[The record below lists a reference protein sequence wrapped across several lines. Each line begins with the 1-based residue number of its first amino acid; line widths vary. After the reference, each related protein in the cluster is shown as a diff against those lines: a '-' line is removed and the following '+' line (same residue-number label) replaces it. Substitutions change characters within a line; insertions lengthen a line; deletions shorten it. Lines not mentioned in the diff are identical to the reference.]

1 MALQTKTI
9 TGSTSS
15 NWIFETVVTENST
28 SIENNT
34 SSVTVEHFLSHHW
47 AGSYLAGTCT
57 VNWNCNGQE
66 ESETKTINSGSL
78 SSYQKFSLGSRTFT
92 VRHNSDGKKIV
103 SVGGSMSTTQFNP
116 NSASSSGS
124 MELTTIP
131 RASDIA
137 VSNTDLGQNIPITIG
152 KKVDTFTSTLT
163 YTIGKLTGTIVEKTN
178 LSNYPWVMTS
188 TLINQIKKAY
198 PNSGSYTKGGIEAK
212 VTCKTYNGTTLIG
225 SKDAT
230 FKLYIND
237 KPTISSAVR
246 TELNTKIKA
255 LTTNVLRHASQNKF
269 TITATAPTGATITGY
284 RVKNG
289 IQDSGLSTSNIVNL
303 NDIQTY
309 YEESNVLKT
318 KFIVTCVDSRGNES
332 EEFPVVCNFTN
343 YIPVSINKTDVT
355 LKRSSGT
362 SNDCKIYATGNFFNG
377 KIGTTDNTIAFKVRS
392 KLKNAT
398 TWGNWIT
405 LSTTYTDNTFKV
417 NNVAISATFDYTK
430 NYDIELMATDKIG
443 ESDDYSKVFVSSVP
457 TEKHHSKGV
466 WIRELSTDKFKIGNN
481 ELAENKKM
489 FSNSDISAYTCNYL
503 NERLKYSETE
513 TVIGEWIDGK
523 PLYQKVLKITST
535 VNSTST
541 DFAHNIENVDLI
553 FVKEAFVNQVSSSD
567 YDGWS
572 WSLPVTLYQSNTEE
586 DKLSV
591 AASRWGVRF
600 YVQTAWG
607 TAWIKYVVLNY
618 TKTTD

>member
-15 NWIFETVVTENST
+15 NWIFETIVTENST

-34 SSVTVEHFLSHHW
+34 SSVTVEHFLSHHY
-47 AGSYLAGTCT
+47 AGSYLAGSCT
-57 VNWNCNGQE
+57 VKWNCNGQE

-92 VRHNSDGKKIV
+92 VSHNSDGKKIV

-178 LSNYPWVMTS
+178 LSNYPWVMSS
-188 TLINQIKKAY
+188 TLINQIKNAY
-198 PNSGSYTKGGIEAK
+198 PNTGSYAKGGVEAK

-230 FKLYIND
+230 FKLYITD
-237 KPTISSAVR
+237 KPVISSATR

-255 LTTNVLRHASQNKF
+255 LTTSVLRHASQNKF

-289 IQDSGLSTSNIVNL
+289 TQDSGLSTSNVVNL

-309 YEESNVLKT
+309 YTESNVLKT

-332 EEFPVVCNFTN
+332 EEFPVVCNFIN
-343 YIPVSINKTDVT
+343 YIQVSINKTDVT
-355 LKRSSGT
+355 IKRSSGT
-362 SNDCKIYATGNFFNG
+362 STDCKIYATGNFFNG
-377 KIGTTDNTIAFKVRS
+377 KIGTTSNTIAFKVRS
-392 KLKNAT
+392 KLKTAT
-398 TWGNWIT
+398 TWGNWT
-405 LSTTYTDNTFKV
+405 TVSTTYTGNTFKI
-417 NNVAISATFDYTK
+417 NNVAITGTFNYTE
-430 NYDIELMATDKIG
+430 NYDFEFMATDKIG
-443 ESDDYSKVFVSSVP
+443 EYDDYSKVFVNSVP
-457 TEKHHSKGV
+457 TEKHHSKGA
-466 WIRELSTDKFKIGNN
+466 WIRELS
-481 ELAENKKM
+481 A
-489 FSNSDISAYTCNYL
+489 
-503 NERLKYSETE
+503 
-513 TVIGEWIDGK
+513 
-523 PLYQKVLKITST
+523 
-535 VNSTST
+535 
-541 DFAHNIENVDLI
+541 
-553 FVKEAFVNQVSSSD
+553 
-567 YDGWS
+567 
-572 WSLPVTLYQSNTEE
+572 

-591 AASRWGVRF
+591 DKLDALSILKNKTIYDSGKNDNGSWIRFNDGTMICHYIKKNVNLNVNYSWGAIYSRPYTLPSYPQKFIEIPTVNISLVVDDSSRWGGWIATVGDADA
-600 YVQTAWG
+600 VLPSTESPG
-607 TAWIKYVVLNY
+607 TVNVIRPTQGDGYFTFNVIAIGKWK
-618 TKTTD
+618 

>member
-15 NWIFETVVTENST
+15 NWIFETIVTENST

-34 SSVTVEHFLSHHW
+34 SSVTVEHFLSHHY
-47 AGSYLAGTCT
+47 AGSYLAGSCT
-57 VNWNCNGQE
+57 VKWNCNGQE

-92 VRHNSDGKKIV
+92 VSHNSDGKKIV

-163 YTIGKLTGTIVEKTN
+163 YTIGTLTGTIVEKTS
-178 LSNYPWVMTS
+178 LSNYPWVMST
-188 TLINQIKKAY
+188 TLINQIKNAY
-198 PNSGSYTKGGIEAK
+198 PNTGSYAKGGVEAK

-230 FKLYIND
+230 FKLYITD
-237 KPTISSAVR
+237 KPVISSATR

-255 LTTNVLRHASQNKF
+255 LTTSVLRHASQNKF
-269 TITATAPTGATITGY
+269 TINATASTGATITGY

-289 IQDSGLSTSNIVNL
+289 TQDSGLSTSNVINL

-332 EEFPVVCNFTN
+332 EEFPVICNFTN
-343 YIPVSINKTDVT
+343 YIQVSINKTDVT
-355 LKRSSGT
+355 IKRSSGT
-362 SNDCKIYATGNFFNG
+362 STDCKIYATGNFFNG

-392 KLKNAT
+392 KLKTAT
-398 TWGNWIT
+398 TWGSW
-405 LSTTYTDNTFKV
+405 TTVSAIYTGNTFKI
-417 NNVAISATFDYTK
+417 NNVAITGTFNYTE
-430 NYDIELMATDKIG
+430 NYDFEFMATDKIG
-443 ESDDYSKVFVSSVP
+443 EYDDYSKVFVNSVP
-457 TEKHHSKGV
+457 TEKHHSKGA
-466 WIRELSTDKFKIGNN
+466 WIRELS
-481 ELAENKKM
+481 A
-489 FSNSDISAYTCNYL
+489 
-503 NERLKYSETE
+503 
-513 TVIGEWIDGK
+513 
-523 PLYQKVLKITST
+523 
-535 VNSTST
+535 
-541 DFAHNIENVDLI
+541 
-553 FVKEAFVNQVSSSD
+553 
-567 YDGWS
+567 
-572 WSLPVTLYQSNTEE
+572 

-591 AASRWGVRF
+591 DKLDALSILKNKTIYDSGKNDNGSWIRFNDGTMICHYIKKNVNLNVNYSWGAIYSRPYTLPSYPQKFIEIPTVNISLVVDDSSRWGGWIATVGDADA
-600 YVQTAWG
+600 VLPSTESPG
-607 TAWIKYVVLNY
+607 TVNVIRPTQGDGYFTFNVIAIGKWK
-618 TKTTD
+618 

>member
-15 NWIFETVVTENST
+15 NWIFETIVTENST

-34 SSVTVEHFLSHHW
+34 SSVTVEHFLSHHY
-47 AGSYLAGTCT
+47 AGSYLAGSCT
-57 VNWNCNGQE
+57 VKWNCNGQE

-92 VRHNSDGKKIV
+92 VSHNSDGKKIV

-116 NSASSSGS
+116 NNASSSGS

-163 YTIGKLTGTIVEKTN
+163 YTIGTLTGTIVEKTS
-178 LSNYPWVMTS
+178 LSNYPWVMST
-188 TLINQIKKAY
+188 TLINQIKNAY
-198 PNSGSYTKGGIEAK
+198 PNTGSYAKGGVEAK

-230 FKLYIND
+230 FKLYITD
-237 KPTISSAVR
+237 KPVISSATR

-255 LTTNVLRHASQNKF
+255 LTTSVLRHASQNKF
-269 TITATAPTGATITGY
+269 TINATASTGATITGY

-289 IQDSGLSTSNIVNL
+289 TQDSGLSTSNVVNL

-332 EEFPVVCNFTN
+332 EEFPVVCNFIN
-343 YIPVSINKTDVT
+343 YIQVSINKTDVT
-355 LKRSSGT
+355 IKRSSGT
-362 SNDCKIYATGNFFNG
+362 STDCKIYATGNFFNG
-377 KIGTTDNTIAFKVRS
+377 KIGTTSNTIAFKVRS
-392 KLKNAT
+392 KLKTAT
-398 TWGNWIT
+398 TWGSW
-405 LSTTYTDNTFKV
+405 TTVSAIYTGNTFKI
-417 NNVAISATFDYTK
+417 NNVAITGTFNYTE
-430 NYDIELMATDKIG
+430 NYDFEFMATDKIG
-443 ESDDYSKVFVSSVP
+443 EYDDYSKVFVNSVP
-457 TEKHHSKGV
+457 TEKHHSKGA
-466 WIRELSTDKFKIGNN
+466 WIRELS
-481 ELAENKKM
+481 A
-489 FSNSDISAYTCNYL
+489 
-503 NERLKYSETE
+503 
-513 TVIGEWIDGK
+513 
-523 PLYQKVLKITST
+523 
-535 VNSTST
+535 
-541 DFAHNIENVDLI
+541 
-553 FVKEAFVNQVSSSD
+553 
-567 YDGWS
+567 
-572 WSLPVTLYQSNTEE
+572 

-591 AASRWGVRF
+591 DKLDALSILKNKTIYDSGKNDNGSWIRFNDGTMICHYIKKNVNLNVNYSWGAIYSRPYTLPNYPQKFIEIPTVNISLVVDDSSRWGGWIATVGDADA
-600 YVQTAWG
+600 VLPSTESPG
-607 TAWIKYVVLNY
+607 TVNVIRPTQGDGYFTFNVIAIGKWK
-618 TKTTD
+618 

>member
-15 NWIFETVVTENST
+15 NWIFETIVTENST

-34 SSVTVEHFLSHHW
+34 SSVTVEHFLSHHY
-47 AGSYLAGTCT
+47 AGSYLAGSCT

-163 YTIGKLTGTIVEKTN
+163 YTIGTLTGTIVEKTN
-178 LSNYPWVMTS
+178 LSNYPWVMSS
-188 TLINQIKKAY
+188 TLINQIKNAY
-198 PNSGSYTKGGIEAK
+198 SNTGSYAKGGIEAK

-230 FKLYIND
+230 FKLYITD

-343 YIPVSINKTDVT
+343 YIQVSINKTDVSI
-355 LKRSSGT
+355 KRSSGT

-377 KIGTTDNTIAFKVRS
+377 KIGTTSNTIAFKARY
-392 KLKNAT
+392 KLKTAT
-398 TWGNWIT
+398 TWSSWIT

-443 ESDDYSKVFVSSVP
+443 ESDDYSKVFVSSAP
-457 TEKHHSKGV
+457 TEKHHSKGA

-481 ELAENKKM
+481 ELAENKKA

-503 NERLKYSETE
+503 NERLKYSENE
-513 TVIGEWIDGK
+513 TVIGEWMGK

-535 VNSTST
+535 VNSDNT
-541 DFAHNIENVDLI
+541 DFAHGIENVDLI
-553 FVKEAFVNQVSSSD
+553 FVKEAFVNQTQGD
-567 YDGWS
+567 YNGWTYPI
-572 WSLPVTLYQSNTEE
+572 PVTLYMSNTEE

-591 AASRWGVRF
+591 AVSRWGVRF
-600 YVQTAWG
+600 YVQTAWE

>member
-15 NWIFETVVTENST
+15 NWIFETIVTENST

-34 SSVTVEHFLSHHW
+34 SSVTVEHFLSHHY
-47 AGSYLAGTCT
+47 AGSYLAGSCT
-57 VNWNCNGQE
+57 VKWNCNGQE

-92 VRHNSDGKKIV
+92 VSHNSDGKKIV

-124 MELTTIP
+124 IELTTIP

-137 VSNTDLGQNIPITIG
+137 VSNNDLGQNIPITIG

-198 PNSGSYTKGGIEAK
+198 PNTGSYTKGGIEAK

-230 FKLYIND
+230 FKLYITD

-255 LTTNVLRHASQNKF
+255 LTTNVLRHASHNKF
-269 TITATAPTGATITGY
+269 TITATAPTGTTITGY

-289 IQDSGLSTSNIVNL
+289 TQDSGLSTSNVVNL

-309 YEESNVLKT
+309 YTESNVLKT

-343 YIPVSINKTDVT
+343 YIQVSINKTDVSI
-355 LKRSSGT
+355 KRSSGT

-377 KIGTTDNTIAFKVRS
+377 KIGTTSNTIAFKARY
-392 KLKNAT
+392 KLKTAT
-398 TWGNWIT
+398 TWSSWIT
-405 LSTTYTDNTFKV
+405 LSTTYTDNVFKV

-430 NYDIELMATDKIG
+430 NYDIELTATDKIG
-443 ESDDYSKVFVSSVP
+443 ESDNYSKVFVSSVP
-457 TEKHHSKGV
+457 TEKHHSKGA
-466 WIRELSTDKFKIGNN
+466 WIRKLSCDEFKIGNSEIN
-481 ELAENKKM
+481 
-489 FSNSDISAYTCNYL
+489 DIST
-503 NERLKYSETE
+503 SETIIGKYNGKNLYARLISNVTLE
-513 TVIGEWIDGK
+513 TGNAKFVSLTIANLDKMI
-523 PLYQKVLKITST
+523 
-535 VNSTST
+535 
-541 DFAHNIENVDLI
+541 NVQGI
-553 FVKEAFVNQVSSSD
+553 ISGQYGQFKYANFYFSSSD
-567 YDGWS
+567 YF
-572 WSLPVTLYQSNTEE
+572 TLLYSKE
-586 DKLSV
+586 DNKIYYDN
-591 AASRWGVRF
+591 AC
-600 YVQTAWG
+600 TTG
-607 TAWIKYVVLNY
+607 TMDIIVKY

>member
-57 VNWNCNGQE
+57 VTWACNGQE

-92 VRHNSDGKKIV
+92 VSHNSDGKKIA

-152 KKVDTFTSTLT
+152 KKVETFTSTLS
-163 YTIGKLTGTIVEKTN
+163 YAIGTLTGTIVEKTS
-178 LSNYPWVMTS
+178 LSNYPWVMSS
-188 TLINQIKKAY
+188 TLISQIKNAY
-198 PNSGSYTKGGIEAK
+198 PNTGSYAKGGVEAK

-225 SKDAT
+225 TKEAT
-230 FKLYIND
+230 FKLYITD
-237 KPTISSAVR
+237 KPVISSATR
-246 TELNTKIKA
+246 TELNTKISA

-269 TITATAPTGATITGY
+269 TITATAPTGATIAGY

-289 IQDSGLSTSNIVNL
+289 TQDSGLSTSNVVNL

-309 YEESNVLKT
+309 YEESNALKT

-332 EEFPVVCNFTN
+332 EEFPVVCDFTN
-343 YIPVSINKTDVT
+343 YIQVSINKTDVT
-355 LKRSSGT
+355 IKRSSGT

-377 KIGTTDNTIAFKVRS
+377 KIGATSNTIAFKARY
-392 KLKNAT
+392 KLKTAT
-398 TWGNWIT
+398 TWSSWIT
-405 LSTTYTDNTFKV
+405 LSATYTGNTFKI

-457 TEKHHSKGV
+457 TEKHHSKGA

-481 ELAENKKM
+481 ELTENKKV
-489 FSNSDISAYTCNYL
+489 FSNSDVSAYTCSYL

-553 FVKEAFVNQVSSSD
+553 FVKEAFVNQTQGD
-567 YDGWS
+567 YNGWTYPI
-572 WSLPVTLYQSNTEE
+572 PVTLYMSNTEE

>member
-15 NWIFETVVTENST
+15 NWIFETIVTENST

-34 SSVTVEHFLSHHW
+34 SSVTVEHFLSHHY
-47 AGSYLAGTCT
+47 AGSYLAGSCT
-57 VNWNCNGQE
+57 VKWNCNGQE

-92 VRHNSDGKKIV
+92 VSHNSDGKKIV

-188 TLINQIKKAY
+188 TLITQIKKAY
-198 PNSGSYTKGGIEAK
+198 PNTGSYAKGGVGAK

-230 FKLYIND
+230 FKLYITD

-255 LTTNVLRHASQNKF
+255 LTTNVLRHVSQNKF
-269 TITATAPTGATITGY
+269 TITATAPTGTTINGY

-289 IQDSGLSTSNIVNL
+289 TQDSGLSTSNVVNL

-332 EEFPVVCNFTN
+332 EEFPVICNFTN
-343 YIPVSINKTDVT
+343 YIQVSIIKTDVT
-355 LKRSSGT
+355 IKRSSGT

-377 KIGTTDNTIAFKVRS
+377 KIGTTSNTIAFKVRS
-392 KLKNAT
+392 KLKTAT

-405 LSTTYTDNTFKV
+405 VSTTYTGNTFKV
-417 NNVAISATFDYTK
+417 NNVTIAGTFNYNK
-430 NYDIELMATDKIG
+430 NYDFELMVTDKIG
-443 ESDDYSKVFVSSVP
+443 ESDDYSKVFVSSIP

-466 WIRELSTDKFKIGNN
+466 WIRELSFEKADIFPVGWICITSKN
-481 ELAENKKM
+481 ENP
-489 FSNSDISAYTCNYL
+489 S
-503 NERLKYSETE
+503 KYFVGTWKS
-513 TVIGEWIDGK
+513 IGEGK
-523 PLYQKVLKITST
+523 TLVGVDPSD
-535 VNSTST
+535 T
-541 DFAHNIENVDLI
+541 DFAT
-553 FVKEAFVNQVSSSD
+553 VKKTGGSKTHSHVYGVQYNGYYNSLFSSD
-567 YDGWS
+567 SRLIRLLDG
-572 WSLPVTLYQSNTEE
+572 VTNTFVEATSMGGQGKSE
-586 DKLSV
+586 
-591 AASRWGVRF
+591 WGNSALAGNAR
-600 YVQTAWG
+600 TE
-607 TAWIKYVVLNY
+607 TPDVLE
-618 TKTTD
+618 TKTNTSENSNLSPYITVYFWERIS